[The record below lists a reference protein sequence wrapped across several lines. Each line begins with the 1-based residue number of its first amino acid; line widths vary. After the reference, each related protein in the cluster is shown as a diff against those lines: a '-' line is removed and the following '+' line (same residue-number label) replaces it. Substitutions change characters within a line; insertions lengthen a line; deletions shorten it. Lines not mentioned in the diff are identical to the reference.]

1 MVEMLLSLGFDKLY
15 TAQAVRCSYLDF
27 SQPFPYPSTSIH
39 SLIQPIASGGLY
51 RYRHL
56 TPGCPEDGFAKTRGY
71 NRPHLWCLHA
81 LVSNRIGAI
90 TSPSGEGTDSRKRV
104 TRVFHCQG
112 CVPRQAKKQKNP
124 GGSSF
129 YALFKMDPISRRFR

>member
-1 MVEMLLSLGFDKLY
+1 MVEMLLSLGIDKLY

-56 TPGCPEDGFAKTRGY
+56 TPGSRPGLQQAAPLVLACVGIKSDRSNNLPFWRGDRLKKASNTSLSLSGVCSTPSKGAKETMMHHR
-71 NRPHLWCLHA
+71 RLEPLA
-81 LVSNRIGAI
+81 LDWN
-90 TSPSGEGTDSRKRV
+90 
-104 TRVFHCQG
+104 
-112 CVPRQAKKQKNP
+112 
-124 GGSSF
+124 
-129 YALFKMDPISRRFR
+129 